1 MALIEKLTAI
11 ADAIRSKTG
20 KTNKITLDQMPSEIE
35 GIEVYEGV
43 ELPELGDTAAQPAD
57 IVIGKV
63 LYDDEGNPVTG
74 ELAEILEG
82 KTIAATEFVKMEEDK
97 INGIINTWATMDVP
111 DAVVRRNSIFR
122 IVTPLSEF
130 GDAEQGHVLE
140 GVTFTSSRGLRLP
153 GTMKAGGGDN
163 TEFIKM
169 LDRSGDTITI
179 PDGCTAIGDYAF
191 YSHSTLTSVQIPDT
205 VTNIGNSSFYQCSKL
220 AEINIPVNLNILGTR
235 AFYNCRG
242 LTSVTFRNTPTSI
255 ANNSF
260 GACTNLKTINVP
272 WEYGAVENAPWGA
285 TSATINYNYRG

>member
-20 KTNKITLDQMPSEIE
+20 KTNKITLDQMPGEIE
-35 GIEVYEGV
+35 GIEVYE
-43 ELPELGDTAAQPAD
+43 
-57 IVIGKV
+57 
-63 LYDDEGNPVTG
+63 
-74 ELAEILEG
+74 
-82 KTIAATEFVKMEEDK
+82 
-97 INGIINTWATMDVP
+97 
-111 DAVVRRNSIFR
+111 
-122 IVTPLSEF
+122 
-130 GDAEQGHVLE
+130 
-140 GVTFTSSRGLRLP
+140 
-153 GTMKAGGGDN
+153 GGDN

-285 TSATINYNYRG
+285 TSATINYNYTG